1 MKAAAFVLTLL
12 AACGTTG
19 PHPSDPQEK
28 SYQADRDV
36 VFHAMVR
43 ALQKEG
49 FVISVSDPI
58 RLRVEAR
65 AGERVAILQ
74 GIEGGERILIRIGM
88 ARASASDFRRLWRRL
103 DKEVGR

>member
-12 AACGTTG
+12 AACSTTG
-19 PHPSDPQEK
+19 PHPNDPQEK
-28 SYQADRDV
+28 RYQADRDV

-43 ALQKEG
+43 ALQREG

-58 RLRVEAR
+58 RLRVEAK
-65 AGERVAILQ
+65 AGDRVAILQ

-88 ARASASDFRRLWRRL
+88 ARASAGDFHRLWRRL